1 MCNAASYRFRD
12 IRGQMVKFRPKISV
26 LGILGAPNPK
36 GEKTCPVR
44 YVT

>member
-26 LGILGAPNPK
+26 LGIPGGTEPK
-36 GEKTCPVR
+36 RGKDLSGT
-44 YVT
+44 VT